1 MHKIDKDSITSSA
14 RLITLCAFKATWDIN
29 QRPLAGFCEIVKMMK
44 FLMDFVDT
52 AHTVWWL
59 YSFTFIVFLSGW
71 PSMIT
76 PVISAWWHAD
86 NMYTNFCLRSSH
98 RKFSV
103 KKDLQACNFVKN
115 RFQQRYFLVKFV
127 KFLTKPILRISASD
141 CFSCLLLPFSLFA
154 NIYMQPFSDF
164 HIEEKQ
170 NHLCR
175 AGHVAIL

>member
-1 MHKIDKDSITSSA
+1 MCIQSYLGYQPKTTC
-14 RLITLCAFKATWDIN
+14 RLLWNCEDDEVLDGLCWH
-29 QRPLAGFCEIVKMMK
+29 RSYSMM
-44 FLMDFVDT
+44 
-52 AHTVWWL
+52 
-59 YSFTFIVFLSGW
+59 IVFFYIYRFSFRMTVNDHACHICLVTCW
-71 PSMIT
+71 QHVYQLLFKKQPSK
-76 PVISAWWHAD
+76 V
-86 NMYTNFCLRSSH
+86 FC
-98 RKFSV
+98 
-103 KKDLQACNFVKN
+103 KKRPSCNFVKN

-175 AGHVAIL
+175 VGHVAIL